1 MYAVCVL
8 TVEFLL
14 CTNTHNEMLN
24 NNSSPLESSVWTMIV
39 YVNSQSLQ
47 HQAQAHIIDLESMS
61 FYITVM

>member
-47 HQAQAHIIDLESMS
+47 HQA
-61 FYITVM
+61 